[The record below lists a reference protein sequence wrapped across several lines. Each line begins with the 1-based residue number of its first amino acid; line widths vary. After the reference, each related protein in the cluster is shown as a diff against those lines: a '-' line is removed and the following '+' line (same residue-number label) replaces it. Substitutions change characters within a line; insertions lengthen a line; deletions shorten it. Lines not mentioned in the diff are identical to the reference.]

1 MTDLHRA
8 TIFLSA
14 SFPSGNRGE
23 RFRPYDASGIADAV
37 SAFTRSILAGN
48 GKLVFGGH
56 PTITPLVLMIAR
68 ELSVT
73 DSVVVFQS
81 AWFRDIRIPE
91 VDEIQSERLGVI
103 HWTDCAD
110 DLDQS
115 LRIMRTE
122 MIGSVPYDAA
132 IFVGGMEGIHDE
144 YNLFTEL
151 RPDIPCFPVS
161 GPGGA
166 AATLPNNGWDILG
179 LARLH
184 SSRAYPLVAL
194 ALVDALADR
203 TERPRTM

>member
-23 RFRPYDASGIADAV
+23 RFRPYDPSGIADAV
-37 SAFTRSILAGN
+37 SAFTRAILAGN

-73 DSVVVFQS
+73 NSVDVFQS
-81 AWFRDIRIPE
+81 AWFRHIRIPE
-91 VDEIQSERLGVI
+91 VDDIQSERLGVI
-103 HWTDCAD
+103 HWTESAD
-110 DLDQS
+110 DLERS
-115 LRIMRTE
+115 LRIMRNE
-122 MIGSVPYDAA
+122 MIGSIPYEAA
-132 IFVGGMEGIHDE
+132 IFVGGMEGIQDE
-144 YNLFTEL
+144 YNLFAEL
-151 RPDIPCFPVS
+151 RPDIPCIPVS

-166 AATLPNNGWDILG
+166 AATLPSNGWDILG

-184 SSRAYPLVAL
+184 SSRAYPLAAL
-194 ALVDALADR
+194 ALVDALAHR
-203 TERPRTM
+203 ATS